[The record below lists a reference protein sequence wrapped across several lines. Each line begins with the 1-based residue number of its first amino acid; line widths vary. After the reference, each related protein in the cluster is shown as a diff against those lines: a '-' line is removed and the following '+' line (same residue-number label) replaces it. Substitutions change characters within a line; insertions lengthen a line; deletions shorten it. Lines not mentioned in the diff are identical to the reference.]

1 MPEDNSS
8 RKRLRIGD
16 VLVQSG
22 IITSSDVE
30 EALNYS
36 KEMNLK
42 LGQAVVALGLA
53 TEADICT
60 ALGQQLQMTVFT
72 DLSKLN
78 IDSNVVQMLPENI
91 ARQKRALAISKRVNP
106 NTGNDVVTVVIADP
120 LDYYGRDDIVDK
132 LDPNEVEFVITP
144 ESEIV
149 KYLPM
154 LYRNTEN
161 IAKYAD
167 QLQSEIT
174 KSAFEVGATDTLNVD
189 DESSDA
195 AVVNLLKSAF

>member
-22 IITSSDVE
+22 IITSTDVE

-91 ARQKRALAISKRVNP
+91 ARQKRALAISKRVW
-106 NTGNDVVTVVIADP
+106 
-120 LDYYGRDDIVDK
+120 LCS
-132 LDPNEVEFVITP
+132 L
-144 ESEIV
+144 S
-149 KYLPM
+149 
-154 LYRNTEN
+154 
-161 IAKYAD
+161 
-167 QLQSEIT
+167 
-174 KSAFEVGATDTLNVD
+174 
-189 DESSDA
+189 
-195 AVVNLLKSAF
+195 